1 MTPAD
6 TSVMLKQ
13 RMLGELP
20 TDMQQ
25 ETERD
30 LWDTDD
36 RLILSSKMEIW
47 GEL

>member
-1 MTPAD
+1 MIPAD
-6 TSVMLKQ
+6 TSETPKKGM
-13 RMLGELP
+13 MGELP
-20 TDMQQ
+20 RDMQQ